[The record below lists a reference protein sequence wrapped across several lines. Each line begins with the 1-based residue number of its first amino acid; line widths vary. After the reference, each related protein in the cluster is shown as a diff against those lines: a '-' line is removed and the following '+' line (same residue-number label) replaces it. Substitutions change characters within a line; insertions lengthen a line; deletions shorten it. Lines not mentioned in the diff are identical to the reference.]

1 MSLQSV
7 SADTF
12 DQDGRRISPEGEQHS
27 GQVRF
32 AYRLARSH
40 VDRLLF
46 VHGIGWHYFDG
57 TRWVEDTAG
66 YARRAVLDVLREA
79 LGESVGDKHLRGDVA
94 KCESASGIDG
104 VLQVAS
110 ALLEFAATVADL
122 DADPY
127 LLNCANGT
135 LDLRTRQLRAHD
147 PADRLSRVTVGAWDQ
162 GADGNFWSTFL
173 ASILPD
179 EAERDYLQRV
189 VGQAVYGQVQEH
201 LFPVLIGTGANG
213 KSTAYGAIV
222 DALGDYATVIDPAL
236 LMVRERGGVGGPEL
250 MQLLGA
256 RLVVG
261 SETGDGSKLDEA
273 AMKRMTGGD
282 TITAR
287 RLYREPVTW
296 HPSHQLVYV
305 SNHLPTVRGND
316 PAVWRRVRVIPFDVV
331 VPVADRDPKLPET
344 LRLHADAILS
354 WCVAGYFDYCDG
366 GGMREPATVL
376 RATDAYQSDSDDVAR
391 FITEACH
398 VASTAAATTRE
409 LYAAWQRWA
418 AGEGGEPITE
428 RTFGKELD
436 RLGYE
441 ATRTRRGATRAGL
454 MPTDSPELQGW

>member
-7 SADTF
+7 DAGTF
-12 DQDGRRISPEGEQHS
+12 DQDGRRISPDGEQHS

-40 VDRLLF
+40 VDRLMH
-46 VHGIGWHYFDG
+46 VHGIGWHHYDG
-57 TRWVEDTAG
+57 ARWVEDTAG
-66 YARRAVLDVLREA
+66 HARRAVLDVLREA
-79 LGESVGDKHLRGDVA
+79 LADSMGDKQLRADVGR
-94 KCESASGIDG
+94 CESAAGIDG
-104 VLQVAS
+104 VLSVAS
-110 ALLEFAATVADL
+110 ALVEFAATVADL

-135 LDLRTRQLRAHD
+135 LDLRTRHLRPHD
-147 PADRLSRVTVGAWDQ
+147 PADRLSRVTVGAWVENAG
-162 GADGNFWSTFL
+162 GATWSTFL

-179 EAERDYLQRV
+179 DDERDYLQRV
-189 VGQAVYGQVQEH
+189 IGQAVYGQVSEH

-296 HPSHQLVYV
+296 QPSHQLVYV

-331 VPVADRDPKLPET
+331 VPEADRDPRLPET
-344 LRLHADAILS
+344 LRLHADSILS
-354 WCVAGYFDYCDG
+354 WCVAGYFDYLDN
-366 GGMREPATVL
+366 GGMREPATV
-376 RATDAYQSDSDDVAR
+376 RHATGAYQADSDDVAR

-398 VASTAAATTRE
+398 VATTAAATTRE
-409 LYAAWQRWA
+409 LYGAWQKWA
-418 AGEGGEPITE
+418 AGEGAEPITE

-441 ATRTRRGATRAGL
+441 AARTRNGATRAGL